1 MSTPSNT
8 PSGPLWD
15 IVRSA
20 GISISANNTGAWTYH
35 TTVGLKGGPFATP
48 EEALKAALTRIVNL
62 AKRAHSR

>member
-15 IVRSA
+15 SIRSA
-20 GISISANNTGAWTYH
+20 GISISANTKGLWIYH

-48 EEALKAALTRIVNL
+48 EEALKVALTRIVNT